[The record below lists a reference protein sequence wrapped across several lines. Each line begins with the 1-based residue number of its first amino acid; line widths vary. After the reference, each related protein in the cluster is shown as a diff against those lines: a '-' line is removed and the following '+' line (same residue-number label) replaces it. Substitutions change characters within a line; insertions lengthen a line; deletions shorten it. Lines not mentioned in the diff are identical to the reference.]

1 MGVEGFKGYFARNP
15 IFSKCFS
22 DTLPEH
28 ISSLFID
35 ANGIFYKAAAEVYYM
50 DSKTGLP
57 LTDSARKKL
66 MKKSKKN
73 LEEKHL
79 DSIIKVLKGH
89 IDAVNPKD
97 NLIIAVD
104 GVVNIAKM
112 NQQKPRRFGRAM
124 EDDPY
129 KIFDSTSLTPGT
141 EFMKKIDNKIE
152 TWLEN
157 YDGYLPKRTIYSSHL
172 QPGEGEHKIFDYVR
186 RGDIIQGDGYHVIN
200 GLDNDLI
207 ILTIISSLERVVM
220 RPEDGSKKLNVT
232 LLRKELL
239 KIMRFK
245 GSDDENI
252 IRDFCTIAT
261 LLGNDFL
268 HKFPNIFHDVRETMK
283 LIFKVYKFNSKH
295 LVDKD
300 NNIIWRNYMN
310 FLRIY
315 DNYNRKVQPLY
326 VQVYLK
332 PPLHPYKE
340 IEENI
345 IVRDKDGNKVNQVYD
360 RERHNLTFNFHK
372 FYRQWY
378 KKQFNENILQWTGE
392 RVSTFTD
399 ELIFD
404 MSINY
409 LQTVQWVQYY
419 YTKGYKYVSNL
430 HSYHYIYNPL
440 MGSVITVLND
450 LIGAKETAVLRDV
463 NRKKG
468 DIDIT
473 PIHQLLSVIPRTS
486 LDQIP
491 KQYRSIYRNFL
502 QELNPEKFEY
512 FEENYSKDH
521 QKLANLP
528 QVNIPYV
535 NELLEANGF
544 ELPDDLDIK
553 DDLIIIDDS
562 DKYNILIESDTDE
575 DMSISHDNL
584 V

>member
-1 MGVEGFKGYFARNP
+1 MGVTGLKGYFARNP

-22 DTLPEH
+22 DTLPEN

-35 ANGIFYKAAAEVYYM
+35 ANGIFYKAVLEVYYT
-50 DSKTGLP
+50 DSKTGQP
-57 LTDSARKKL
+57 LTDSGRKKL

-89 IDAVNPKD
+89 IDAVKPKD

-104 GVVNIAKM
+104 GVVNVAKM
-112 NQQKPRRFGRAM
+112 NQQKPRRFGKAM
-124 EDDPY
+124 EEDPY

-141 EFMKKIDNKIE
+141 EFMKKIDKKIE

-186 RGDIIQGDGYHVIN
+186 RGDIIRGDGYNVIN

-207 ILTIISSLERVVM
+207 ILTVICPLEKVVM
-220 RPEDGSKKLNVT
+220 RPEDGSKKLNIT

-245 GSDDENI
+245 GSDDKNI

-268 HKFPNIFHDVRETMK
+268 HKFPNVFHDVRETMK
-283 LIFKVYKFNSKH
+283 VIFKVYKFNSKH

-300 NNIIWRNYMN
+300 NNIIWRNYMD
-310 FLRIY
+310 FLKIY

-332 PPLHPYKE
+332 PPLKPYPE
-340 IEENI
+340 IEKNI
-345 IVRDKDGNKVNQVYD
+345 IVKDEDGNKVNQVYNPSK
-360 RERHNLTFNFHK
+360 HNLSFNFHR

-378 KKQFNENILQWTGE
+378 RKQFNENILQWTGD
-392 RVSTFTD
+392 RVSSFTD
-399 ELIFD
+399 EMIFD
-404 MSINY
+404 MCINY
-409 LQTVQWVQYY
+409 LQTVQWIQYY
-419 YTKGYKYVSNL
+419 YTKGYKYISNL

-440 MGSVITVLND
+440 MGSVITVLKD
-450 LIGAKETAVLRDV
+450 LIEARETEILRDII
-463 NRKKG
+463 KPE
-468 DIDIT
+468 DELDIT
-473 PIHQLLSVIPRTS
+473 PIHQLLSVIPKTS
-486 LDQIP
+486 IDQIP
-491 KQYRSIYRNFL
+491 KQYQSIYRNFL
-502 QELNPEKFEY
+502 QEINPEKFEY
-512 FEENYSKDH
+512 FDENYSKDY

-528 QVNIPYV
+528 QVNIPYID
-535 NELLEANGF
+535 ELLESNGF
-544 ELPDDLDIK
+544 ELGEDLQTK
-553 DDLIIIDDS
+553 EDLIIFDEGDG
-562 DKYNILIESDTDE
+562 YNIIIESDVDE

-584 V
+584 I

>member
-1 MGVEGFKGYFARNP
+1 MGVTGLKGYFARNP

-22 DTLPEH
+22 DTLPEN

-35 ANGIFYKAAAEVYYM
+35 ANGIFHAAAIKVYFTN
-50 DSKTGLP
+50 SKTGQP
-57 LTDSARKKL
+57 LTDSERKKL
-66 MKKSKKN
+66 LKKSRKR
-73 LEEKHL
+73 LEEQHL
-79 DSIIKVLKGH
+79 NAIIEKLKEH
-89 IDAVNPKD
+89 IDAVKPKD

-104 GVVNIAKM
+104 GVVNVAKM
-112 NQQKPRRFGRAM
+112 NQQKPRRFKNLLL
-124 EDDPY
+124 DDPY
-129 KIFDSTSLTPGT
+129 KIFDSTSVTPGT
-141 EFMKKIDNKIE
+141 EFMKKIDEKIE

-186 RGDIIQGDGYHVIN
+186 RGDMIEGDGYHVIN

-207 ILTIISSLERVVM
+207 ILTVICPLEKVVM
-220 RPEDGSKKLNVT
+220 RPEDGSKKLNIT
-232 LLRKELL
+232 LLRKEIL
-239 KIMRFK
+239 KLMRF
-245 GSDDENI
+245 DDSEDESI
-252 IRDFCTIAT
+252 FRDFCAMAT

-268 HKFPNIFHDVRETMK
+268 HKFPNVFHDVRETMK
-283 LIFKVYKFNSKH
+283 LVFKVYKFNSKH

-310 FLRIY
+310 FLKIY

-392 RVSTFTD
+392 RVPTFTD

-404 MSINY
+404 MCINY

-430 HSYHYIYNPL
+430 HAYHYIYNPL

-450 LIGAKETAVLRDV
+450 LIEAKETAVLRDV
-463 NRKKG
+463 KRKKG
-468 DIDIT
+468 ELDIT
-473 PIHQLLSVIPRTS
+473 PIHQLLSVIPKTS
-486 LDQIP
+486 IDQIP

-502 QELNPEKFEY
+502 QEINPEKFEY
-512 FEENYSKDH
+512 FEENYSKDY

-528 QVNIPYV
+528 QVNVVYV
-535 NELLEANGF
+535 NELLEQKGF
-544 ELPDDLDIK
+544 ELPGDLETK
-553 DDLIIIDDS
+553 DDLIIVDDG
-562 DKYNILIESDTDE
+562 DKYNIVIESDVDE
-575 DMSISHDNL
+575 DMSISHDEL
-584 V
+584 I

>member
-1 MGVEGFKGYFARNP
+1 MGVTGLKGYFARNP

-22 DTLPEH
+22 DTLPEN

-35 ANGIFYKAAAEVYYM
+35 ANGIFYKAVLEVYYT
-50 DSKTGLP
+50 DSKTGQP
-57 LTDSARKKL
+57 LTDSGRKKL

-89 IDAVNPKD
+89 IDAVKPKD

-104 GVVNIAKM
+104 GVVNVAKM
-112 NQQKPRRFGRAM
+112 NQQKPRRFGKAM
-124 EDDPY
+124 EEDPY

-141 EFMKKIDNKIE
+141 EFMKKIDKKIE

-186 RGDIIQGDGYHVIN
+186 RGDIIRGDGYNVIN

-207 ILTIISSLERVVM
+207 ILTVICPLEKVVM
-220 RPEDGSKKLNVT
+220 RPEDGSKKLNIT

-245 GSDDENI
+245 GSDDKNI

-268 HKFPNIFHDVRETMK
+268 HKFPNVFHDVRETMK
-283 LIFKVYKFNSKH
+283 VIFKVYKFNSKH

-300 NNIIWRNYMN
+300 NNIIWRNYMD
-310 FLRIY
+310 FLKIY

-332 PPLHPYKE
+332 PPLKPYPE
-340 IEENI
+340 IEKNI
-345 IVRDKDGNKVNQVYD
+345 IVKDEDGNKVNQVYNPSK
-360 RERHNLTFNFHK
+360 HNLSFNFHR

-378 KKQFNENILQWTGE
+378 RKQFNENILQWTGD
-392 RVSTFTD
+392 RVSSFTD
-399 ELIFD
+399 EMIFD
-404 MSINY
+404 MCINY
-409 LQTVQWVQYY
+409 LQTVQWIQYY
-419 YTKGYKYVSNL
+419 YTKGYKYISNL

-440 MGSVITVLND
+440 MGSVITVLRD
-450 LIGAKETAVLRDV
+450 LIEARETEILRDII
-463 NRKKG
+463 KPE
-468 DIDIT
+468 DELDIT
-473 PIHQLLSVIPRTS
+473 PIHQLLSVIPKTS
-486 LDQIP
+486 IDQIP
-491 KQYRSIYRNFL
+491 KQYQSIYRNFL
-502 QELNPEKFEY
+502 QEINPEKFEY
-512 FEENYSKDH
+512 FDENYSKDY

-528 QVNIPYV
+528 QVNIPYID
-535 NELLEANGF
+535 ELLESNGF
-544 ELPDDLDIK
+544 ELGEDLQTK
-553 DDLIIIDDS
+553 EDLIIFDEGDG
-562 DKYNILIESDTDE
+562 YNIIIESDVDE

-584 V
+584 I